1 MMQFLLDM
9 YSASFWWHWHSADS
23 PSSGA
28 FLNSSSLSLSC
39 WPGVITIPLS
49 LLSTSC
55 QRKISLFT
63 KHFLSKLNSLPQL
76 LQISQNFLVLSQNT
90 CTWYTNTPQVLIPIF
105 IKLFIVY
112 NLPKPIL
119 LSVPSMS
126 PWPPEFISFCNL
138 DIWSFC
144 LVLSFLSFSAFNF
157 SYSAR

>member
-1 MMQFLLDM
+1 MKLTQCRQ
-9 YSASFWWHWHSADS
+9 ASLDS

-76 LQISQNFLVLSQNT
+76 LQFSQNFLVLSQNT
-90 CTWYTNTPQVLIPIF
+90 STWYTIHLKYLYLYLWNFL
-105 IKLFIVY
+105 LFIICL
-112 NLPKPIL
+112 NLFFYQYLPCHLDLQSLYPSVSLTFDLFALSSHSFPFLLLISHIL
-119 LSVPSMS
+119 HGNP
-126 PWPPEFISFCNL
+126 
-138 DIWSFC
+138 
-144 LVLSFLSFSAFNF
+144 
-157 SYSAR
+157 